1 MLPLSQKASQKS
13 WQNLLLALSLIL
25 CGLAPAM
32 AADTMPHRI
41 PMITAG
47 ITETVVT
54 IPMQDEGVSLQ
65 ATVFK
70 PQGAGPFP
78 LVIINHGADGH
89 VAPAQQPR
97 FRYNNGVFYFLAR
110 GYLVVQPMMR
120 GYAGSQGVLPD
131 PLCHEQAKVALASAK
146 DIHTV
151 IDYMLT
157 QANVDPAPGVIVAGQ
172 SFGGWNTLAYGTLG
186 DTRVKALVNFAGG
199 LNLGHCPRTPWG
211 LVDGAGTFGA
221 QSHTPSLWFYGNNDS
236 RFPPATSQRMYRAYT
251 ERGGQAKLVN
261 VGDFM
266 NDSHNYYAA
275 AEGIQLWAPILDDFL
290 ASQGLP
296 HDIKNPQYMPTPFP
310 SESQYAALNDTSAIP
325 YVNEFGRKA
334 YQQFLKQPFPRV
346 FAVSK
351 DGTARTAHGGFDP
364 VGFLL
369 NGCKAQGAECELYAV
384 DDRVVWRKN

>member
-1 MLPLSQKASQKS
+1 
-13 WQNLLLALSLIL
+13 
-25 CGLAPAM
+25 
-32 AADTMPHRI
+32 MPRRI

-47 ITETVVT
+47 ITETVLN
-54 IPMQDEGVSLQ
+54 IPMRDEGISLQ
-65 ATVFK
+65 ATLFK
-70 PQGAGPFP
+70 PQGNGPFP

-89 VAPAQQPR
+89 VTPDKQPR

-120 GYAGSQGVLPD
+120 GYAGSQGLLPSAQ
-131 PLCHEQAKVALASAK
+131 CNEQAKVGLVDAQ

-157 QANVDPAPGVIVAGQ
+157 QPNVDPVPGVIVAGQ
-172 SFGGWNTLAYGTLG
+172 SFGGWNTLAYGTVD

-199 LNLGHCPRTPWG
+199 LNLGHCPRSPWG
-211 LVDGAGTFGA
+211 LVDGASAFGA
-221 QSHTPSLWFYGNNDS
+221 QSHTPSIWFYGNNDS
-236 RFPPATSQRMYRAYT
+236 RFPPATWQRMYREYT
-251 ERGGQAKLVN
+251 EHGGQAKLVN

-266 NDSHNYYAA
+266 DDSHNYFAA
-275 AEGIQLWAPILDDFL
+275 AEGIQLWAPILDAFL

-296 HDIKNPQYMPTPFP
+296 HDVKNPQYLPTPFP
-310 SESQYAALNDTSAIP
+310 PASQYAALNDDSAIP
-325 YVNEFGRKA
+325 YVNDFGRKA

-351 DGTARTAHGGFDP
+351 DGTARTANGGFDP

-369 NGCKAQGAECELYAV
+369 NGCKAQGAQCELYAV
-384 DDRVVWRKN
+384 DDRVVWHKN